1 MTQRAIAI
9 AILTTPLVVSSPGY
23 AQTVDQL
30 LADPSAL
37 RAELE
42 RCKTLGMAATT
53 DARCQ
58 VADQAEQKRFFGTG
72 KSQYTPTPVHVF
84 PGQPEPVIK
93 PAQPGGKAPNE

>member
-1 MTQRAIAI
+1 MILRAITI
-9 AILTTPLVVSSPGY
+9 ATLTAPLVVNSPAY
-23 AQTVDQL
+23 AQTIDQL

-42 RCKTLGMAATT
+42 RCKTLGMASTT

-72 KSQYTPTPVHVF
+72 KSLYTPTPVHVF
-84 PGQPEPVIK
+84 PGRPEPVIK